1 MRSLEDRKF
10 IFLDL
15 FERERSI
22 IVEISLSLSRS
33 MSPTSEGAS
42 PPPPQLQQAS
52 GSARATDEVPEVPE
66 EVREMGRE
74 RETNG
79 LFDRSLLS
87 HPLSTTK
94 KKKLLVPLRRVGAP
108 SRDHRRRLQA
118 LPGSALSQRGPG
130 LRRLP
135 LRGVHGRARRAAR
148 GFGLEGGRLGLS
160 GRPRTTQA
168 CRARPGAGGGAV
180 RGAGSG
186 RGRGQGEGEAG
197 GAGGGRREGSGDRE
211 RRRRRRGGREEKG
224 EEMKKKCFLLRERE
238 NEEGCGCFLSLSL
251 SLVTPSQVPQCAN

>member
-1 MRSLEDRKF
+1 MKIENSF
-10 IFLDL
+10 SSTFLS
-15 FERERSI
+15 EREASSSK
-22 IVEISLSLSRS
+22 SLSLFLARCR
-33 MSPTSEGAS
+33 
-42 PPPPQLQQAS
+42 PPPRALHRLRRSCSKPPGALEPRTKSRRFQKRYERWGEKERQMAFSIDLCSLTLFQQQ
-52 GSARATDEVPEVPE
+52 
-66 EVREMGRE
+66 
-74 RETNG
+74 
-79 LFDRSLLS
+79 
-87 HPLSTTK
+87 K